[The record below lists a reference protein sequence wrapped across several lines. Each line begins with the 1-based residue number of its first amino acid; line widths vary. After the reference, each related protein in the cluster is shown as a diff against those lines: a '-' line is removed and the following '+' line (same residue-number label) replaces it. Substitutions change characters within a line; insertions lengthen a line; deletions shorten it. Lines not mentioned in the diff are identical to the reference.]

1 MKGNNNTVQ
10 NRDFSVV
17 FKCLDEAKQSIDFQ
31 CVAETMEQSNII
43 SEEIEKLR
51 DIVTDYEKHSFSI
64 LTTV

>member
-1 MKGNNNTVQ
+1 MKQNKDMEQ
-10 NRDFSVV
+10 NRDFSIV

-31 CVAETMEQSNII
+31 CMAETIEQSNVI

-51 DIVTDYEKHSFSI
+51 DIVTDYEQYSYST